1 MRGIAEEFSPG
12 TEASQAAWENST
24 AAPGLPIDLAGNDFR
39 WIEIYLF
46 PMVAGADFQMR
57 KVSEYESES
66 IPINSA
72 LAADRGLQEALAMI
86 EVTRLNGNPM
96 VINSDLIKIAE
107 QSPDTMLTLIHGE
120 KLIVRESC
128 EEIVEKV
135 LVYRARLLASVAAV
149 NSSEGELHSI
159 VALASLNPASG
170 REEALTAVDGAKSAP
185 KLRVEQGG
193 RQG

>member
-1 MRGIAEEFSPG
+1 
-12 TEASQAAWENST
+12 
-24 AAPGLPIDLAGNDFR
+24 
-39 WIEIYLF
+39 
-46 PMVAGADFQMR
+46 
-57 KVSEYESES
+57 
-66 IPINSA
+66 
-72 LAADRGLQEALAMI
+72 MI

-135 LVYRARLLASVAAV
+135 LVYRARLLAAIAAINLNNAN
-149 NSSEGELHSI
+149 NSNESDLHRI
-159 VALASLNPASG
+159 VALASLNPAAG
-170 REEALTAVDGAKSAP
+170 REEALQAGDGLKSAP